1 MIEMCWR
8 FLASF
13 LSKPFIAKAIIE
25 YAKKQDQHK
34 TIVMSSKE
42 YMRRYWI
49 FNKCIDGVGIHRWI
63 PFSIRIHNIRLP
75 DEQRHLHNHP
85 FSARTII
92 LRGVYKEEYERGRY
106 RIAGPGSTRFMDNLT
121 YFHQIDAIGSDVNYP
136 DEGVWT
142 LFIHGKRSSLGWGFM
157 LDDGFYIPHRMYHLL
172 IDAGIM
178 NSDIKNVRELLTSMN
193 NHTGRCIDH
202 KLLERHGLNGGDFL
216 VFKDCV
222 YIEMYGEDPKRKEE
236 ILMREVL

>member
-25 YAKKQDQHK
+25 YAKKQEQHK

-49 FNKCIDGVGIHRWI
+49 FNKCINGLGIHKWI

-85 FSARTII
+85 FPARTII
-92 LRGVYKEEYERGRY
+92 LRGGYKEEYERGRY
-106 RIAGPGSTRFMDNLT
+106 RMVGPGSTRFMNNHS
-121 YFHQIDAIGSDVNYP
+121 YFHQISAIWSDSNYP
-136 DEGVWT
+136 EEGVWT

-172 IDAGIM
+172 VDVGIM
-178 NSDIKNVRELLTSMN
+178 NPDIENVRELLTSIN
-193 NHTGRCIDH
+193 NHRPKIIDP
-202 KLLERHGLNGGDFL
+202 KLLERYGLNGVDLL
-216 VFKDCV
+216 VFRDRV
-222 YIEMYGEDPKRKEE
+222 YTEIYGEDPKRKEE